1 MKKNHSSTIKKKRK
15 LGTSLAVQ
23 WLRLRPAAQGAGS
36 FPGPG
41 AMVPYASW
49 PKKQNLKQ
57 KRYCN
62 KFNKDY
68 IKTVHIKK
76 ILKIYISVCVCVSP
90 QLCSRKKRLEEMP

>member
-1 MKKNHSSTIKKKRK
+1 MKKNHSSTTEKKKRK
-15 LGTSLAVQ
+15 LGTSLEVQ
-23 WLRLRPAAQGAGS
+23 CLRLRPQAQGAGS
-36 FPGPG
+36 FPCPR
-41 AMVPYASW
+41 AMAPHASW

-76 ILKIYISVCVCVSP
+76 KS
-90 QLCSRKKRLEEMP
+90 